1 MRFNLDLSLPRSRPV
16 AELPG
21 KKLPPS
27 QDKERLRKVAQE
39 FEALL
44 MEQMV
49 KEMRAAVPESGLLGN
64 LKGQEIFREMLD
76 GEFVRLM
83 SERGGIGLAD
93 FLVRT
98 LEDRGLVK

>member
-1 MRFNLDLSLPRSRPV
+1 MRFNLDLSVPRFRPV

-21 KKLPPS
+21 KNTPPGTE
-27 QDKERLRKVAQE
+27 KERLRKVAQE

-49 KEMRAAVPESGLLGN
+49 KEMRAAVPESGLLDN

-93 FLVRT
+93 FLVRA
-98 LEDRGLVK
+98 LEDRGLAK